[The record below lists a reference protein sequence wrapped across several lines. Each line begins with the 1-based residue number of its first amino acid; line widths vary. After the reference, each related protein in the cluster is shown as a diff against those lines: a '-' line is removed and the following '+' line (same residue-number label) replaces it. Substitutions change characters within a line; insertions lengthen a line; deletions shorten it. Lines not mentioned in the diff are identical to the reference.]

1 MSKPLLVI
9 VSGPSGVGKT
19 TISRALR
26 DAFDDADLSVSCT
39 TRPKAPTDTDGV
51 DYHFITEEEFE
62 KRVSDPA
69 GPQGLGQFLEHAGVY
84 GKRYGTLRKP
94 VDDALAQG
102 RLVILEIDV
111 QGALQVKQRAP
122 SALAILILPPS
133 EQSLLARLRGRGRD
147 SEEVIQKRFAA
158 AKRDIEAANESG
170 VYDVT
175 IVNRDL
181 DQATAEAVAAVRNAR
196 NWPRSPSDGA

>member
-51 DYHFITEEEFE
+51 DYHFISEEEFE

-69 GPQGLGQFLEHAGVY
+69 GPAGLGQFLEHAGVY
-84 GKRYGTLRKP
+84 GKRYGTLRRP

-111 QGALQVKQRAP
+111 QGAVQVKERMPGAF
-122 SALAILILPPS
+122 ALFILPPS

-147 SEEVIQKRFAA
+147 EEAVIQKRFAA
-158 AKRDIEAANESG
+158 AKREIEAAKQSG
-170 VYDVT
+170 VYDVSIT
-175 IVNRDL
+175 NRDL
-181 DQATAEAVAAVRNAR
+181 DQATAEAIEAVRGAR
-196 NWPRSPSDGA
+196 CWP